1 LCSTDTVVGS
11 IVYSPLRRAS
21 LDLIFNTMLSVSLQT
36 VPHFYLSADI
46 NVDQLLSLRQKLNKS
61 LEKDALKLS
70 INDFIIKA
78 ASLACVKVPEANS
91 AWMDTVIRE

>member
-1 LCSTDTVVGS
+1 
-11 IVYSPLRRAS
+11 
-21 LDLIFNTMLSVSLQT
+21 LQT

-46 NVDQLLSLRQKLNKS
+46 NVDQLLSLRQKLNKL
-61 LEKDALKLS
+61 LEKDSLKLS

-78 ASLACVKVPEANS
+78 VSVACVKVPEANS